1 MKKLALIITV
11 FLACC
16 LLIGCDSGSDELTD
30 QNGNKI
36 SKQDVDIDFT
46 VADDP
51 YNTILNFMNNPSDF
65 QGKKIAIEAQSSVV
79 YNFAQNKVT
88 KHIMLG
94 LDPTGCCNS
103 FYEIRTAD
111 GSYPKNG
118 VKTLFVG
125 DFTSDGYI
133 SVSEY
138 SGSSSTAKYDIDT
151 LNMSAS
157 ELESFI
163 FDYTQNYSSSPNAT
177 KTIRIF
183 GHHQIYNGYK
193 FLMGLTGEGAQR
205 WIIEL
210 YDPTGSLS
218 FPVTSG
224 NLVNP
229 VEIIGTL
236 SFYVEGENTYACIT
250 VKEVNKVECVF
261 K

>member
-11 FLACC
+11 FLAYC

-65 QGKKIAIEAQSSVV
+65 QGKKIAIEAPSSVV
-79 YNFAQNKVT
+79 YNFEQNKVT
-88 KHIMLG
+88 KHIMIG

-103 FYEIRTAD
+103 YYEIRTAD

-218 FPVTSG
+218 FPVASG